1 MSDATWKIRNR
12 KPVSSEYIPSK
23 DQFQLLVTAKSEH
36 RPGIVHQWQGRINVD
51 KFGKQSI
58 HTITLLK
65 AGRAND
71 PNVANDPNE
80 WNWANIPNAPNEA
93 NEANEETSVY
103 EISPMDIDL
112 RPYEIINTTD
122 DPVTLFTRIA
132 NFCDQST
139 QDIERNFVEGEKRE
153 RMDKQKL
160 STTLR
165 RLSELEDEGTH
176 AAAPLPEV
184 PTGRPPHK
192 SGG

>member
-1 MSDATWKIRNR
+1 MSDATWKIRHK
-12 KPVSSEYIPSK
+12 KPVSWEYTSSK
-23 DQFQLLVTAKSEH
+23 DQFELLVTAKSEH
-36 RPGIVHQWQGRINVD
+36 RPGIIHQWQGRINVD
-51 KFGKQSI
+51 EFGKQSV

-65 AGRAND
+65 AGRAKDPNAAND
-71 PNVANDPNE
+71 PNDPNE
-80 WNWANIPNAPNEA
+80 WNWADIANAP
-93 NEANEETSVY
+93 NEANEETSVH

-139 QDIERNFVEGEKRE
+139 QDIEKNLVEREKRE
-153 RMDKQKL
+153 RMNKQKL

-176 AAAPLPEV
+176 ATAPSPEV
-184 PTGRPPHK
+184 PTGPPPHK